1 MTDRYISVKALKNKL
16 NYIFRVCGTSNVVKE
31 AVKEAINR
39 LPSADVVEVVRCKD
53 CCKYSGKYCLLTDDT
68 EDRREPDDYC
78 SYGERRE
85 E

>member
-1 MTDRYISVKALKNKL
+1 MTDRYISVKDLKTKL

-31 AVKEAINR
+31 TVIEGINR
-39 LPSADVVEVVRCKD
+39 LSSADVVEVVRCKD

-68 EDRREPDDYC
+68 EDRREPDDFC
-78 SYGERRE
+78 SYGERKE